1 MSILAEL
8 FEQGALYDVLLDF
21 GESVTDR
28 ARSNIRIQQTRY
40 GKKRKANT
48 TGTLAA
54 SLYYDMDVT
63 GTTPS
68 ISFNSSADYAK
79 WVEYGRQG
87 KESNYK
93 GIDTRFAASAAKPPV
108 DAILNWMNLKKIKL
122 RSIGETGRR
131 TKFAKSA
138 INRDEAQRLR
148 VANAMAKSI
157 EKKGIAP
164 LYYWRE
170 AYLETLP
177 EYGPQL
183 NEAMG
188 DAVYV
193 YILNQTRK
201 LTNIKPV

>member
-21 GESVTDR
+21 GETVTDR

-40 GKKRKANT
+40 GKKRRANT

-54 SLYYDMDVT
+54 SLYYDIDVT

-68 ISFNSSADYAK
+68 IGFNSSADYAK

-87 KESNYK
+87 KESNYP
-93 GIDTRFAASAAKPPV
+93 GIDKRFAAGAAKPPV

-138 INRDEAQRLR
+138 VNRDEAQRLR

-164 LYYWRE
+164 LYYWRD

-177 EYGPQL
+177 EYGAQL

-188 DAVYV
+188 DAVYI

>member
-21 GESVTDR
+21 GETVTDR

-40 GKKRKANT
+40 GKKRRANT

-177 EYGPQL
+177 EYGAQL

-188 DAVYV
+188 DAVYI

>member
-54 SLYYDMDVT
+54 SLYYDIDVT

-68 ISFNSSADYAK
+68 IGFNSTADYAK

-87 KESNYK
+87 KESNFA
-93 GIDTRFAASAAKPPV
+93 GIDTRFAAGAAKPPV

-138 INRDEAQRLR
+138 INKDEDQRLR

-183 NEAMG
+183 NAAMG
-188 DAVYV
+188 DAVYI

>member
-21 GESVTDR
+21 GETVTDR

-54 SLYYDMDVT
+54 SLFYDMDVT

-68 ISFNSSADYAK
+68 IAFGSTADYAQ

-87 KESNYK
+87 KESNYR
-93 GIDTRFAASAAKPPV
+93 GIDTRFAAGAAKPPV
-108 DAILNWMNLKKIKL
+108 EAILNWMNLKRIKL
-122 RSIGETGRR
+122 RTMGETGKM

-138 INRDEAQRLR
+138 TNKDEDQRRR

-164 LYYWRE
+164 LYYWRD

-177 EYGPQL
+177 EYGAQL
-183 NEAMG
+183 NEAMA
-188 DAVYV
+188 DAVNI

-201 LTNIKPV
+201 LTNIKPA

>member
-21 GESVTDR
+21 GETVTDR

-40 GKKRKANT
+40 GKKRRANT

-54 SLYYDMDVT
+54 SLYYDVDVT
-63 GTTPS
+63 NATPS
-68 ISFNSSADYAK
+68 IAFNSSADYAK

-93 GIDTRFAASAAKPPV
+93 GIDTRFAAGAAKPPV

-138 INRDEAQRLR
+138 INKDEDQRLR

-183 NEAMG
+183 NAAMG
-188 DAVYV
+188 DAVYI

-201 LTNIKPV
+201 LTNIKPA

>member
-21 GESVTDR
+21 GETVTDR

-40 GKKRKANT
+40 GKKRRANT

-54 SLYYDMDVT
+54 SLYYDIDVT
-63 GTTPS
+63 GATPS
-68 ISFNSSADYAK
+68 IGFNSTADYAK

-93 GIDTRFAASAAKPPV
+93 GIDTRFAAGAAKPPV

-138 INRDEAQRLR
+138 INKDEDQRLR

-177 EYGPQL
+177 EYATQL

-188 DAVYV
+188 DAVYI

>member
-21 GESVTDR
+21 GETVTDR

-40 GKKRKANT
+40 GKKRRANT

-54 SLYYDMDVT
+54 SLYYDLDVT
-63 GTTPS
+63 STTPS
-68 ISFNSSADYAK
+68 IAFNSSADYAK

-138 INRDEAQRLR
+138 INKDEDQRRR

-164 LYYWRE
+164 LYYWRD

-188 DAVYV
+188 DAVYI

>member
-21 GESVTDR
+21 GESVTES

-54 SLYYDMDVT
+54 SLFYSMDVT
-63 GTTPS
+63 GTTPAIEFGS
-68 ISFNSSADYAK
+68 TADYAK

-93 GIDTRFAASAAKPPV
+93 GIDTRFAAGAAKPPV
-108 DAILNWMNLKKIKL
+108 EAILTWMNLKRIKL
-122 RSIGETGRR
+122 RAMGETGKM

-138 INRDEAQRLR
+138 ANKDEKQRLA

-164 LYYWRE
+164 LYYFRD
-170 AYLETLP
+170 AYLEWLP
-177 EYGPQL
+177 EYGAQL

-188 DAVYV
+188 EAVNI

-201 LTNIKPV
+201 LTNIKPA

>member
-21 GESVTDR
+21 GETVTDR

-54 SLYYDMDVT
+54 SLYYDLDVT

-68 ISFNSSADYAK
+68 IAFNSSADYGK

-87 KESNYK
+87 KESNYP
-93 GIDTRFAASAAKPPV
+93 GIDSRFAAGAAKPPV
-108 DAILNWMNLKKIKL
+108 EAILTWMNLKRIKL
-122 RSIGETGRR
+122 RAMGETGKM
-131 TKFAKSA
+131 TKFAKSSV
-138 INRDEAQRLR
+138 NKDEQKRLA

-164 LYYWRE
+164 LYYWRD

-177 EYGPQL
+177 EYVLQL
-183 NEAMG
+183 NAAMG
-188 DAVYV
+188 EAVNI

-201 LTNIKPV
+201 LTNIKPA

>member
-54 SLYYDMDVT
+54 SLYYDIDVT

-68 ISFNSSADYAK
+68 IGFNSTADYAK

-87 KESNYK
+87 KESNFA
-93 GIDTRFAASAAKPPV
+93 GIDTRFAAGAAKPPV

-138 INRDEAQRLR
+138 INKDEDQRLR

-183 NEAMG
+183 NAAMG
-188 DAVYV
+188 DAVYI

-201 LTNIKPV
+201 LTNIKPA

>member
-21 GESVTDR
+21 GETVTDR

-40 GKKRKANT
+40 GKRRRANT

-54 SLYYDMDVT
+54 SLYYDIDVT

-68 ISFNSSADYAK
+68 IGFNSSADYAK

-93 GIDTRFAASAAKPPV
+93 GIDARFAAGAAKPPV

-164 LYYWRE
+164 LYYWRD

-177 EYGPQL
+177 EYGAQL

>member
-54 SLYYDMDVT
+54 SLYYDIDVT

-68 ISFNSSADYAK
+68 IGFNSTADYAK

-108 DAILNWMNLKKIKL
+108 DAILNWMNLKRIKL
-122 RSIGETGRR
+122 RTTGPTGRR
-131 TKFAKSA
+131 TRFATSA
-138 INRDEAQRLR
+138 VNRDEAQRLR

-177 EYGPQL
+177 EYGAQL

>member
-21 GESVTDR
+21 GESVTES

-40 GKKRKANT
+40 GKKRRANT

-54 SLYYDMDVT
+54 SLYYAIDVT
-63 GTTPS
+63 GTLPS
-68 ISFNSSADYAK
+68 IAFDSTADYAK

-108 DAILNWMNLKKIKL
+108 EAILNWMNLKKIKL
-122 RSIGETGRR
+122 RAMGETGKM

-138 INRDEAQRLR
+138 ANKDEDRRLR
-148 VANAMAKSI
+148 VANAMAINI
-157 EKKGIAP
+157 ERKGIAP
-164 LYYWRE
+164 LYYFRD

-177 EYGPQL
+177 DYGPQL
-183 NEAMG
+183 NGAMS
-188 DAVYV
+188 DAVNI

-201 LTNIKPV
+201 LTNIKPG

>member
-21 GESVTDR
+21 GETVTDR

-40 GKKRKANT
+40 GKKRRANT

-54 SLYYDMDVT
+54 SLYYDIDVT

-68 ISFNSSADYAK
+68 IGFNSSADYAK

-93 GIDTRFAASAAKPPV
+93 GIDTRFAAGAAKPPV

-138 INRDEAQRLR
+138 INKDEDQRLR

-177 EYGPQL
+177 EYGAQL

-188 DAVYV
+188 DAVYI

>member
-21 GESVTDR
+21 GETVTDR

-40 GKKRKANT
+40 GKKRRANT

-54 SLYYDMDVT
+54 SLYYDIDVT

-68 ISFNSSADYAK
+68 IGFNSTADYAK

-164 LYYWRE
+164 LYYWRD

-177 EYGPQL
+177 EYGAQL

>member
-21 GESVTDR
+21 GESVTES

-54 SLYYDMDVT
+54 SLFYDLDVS

-68 ISFNSSADYAK
+68 IGFGSTAAYAA

-87 KESNYK
+87 KESNFK

-108 DAILNWMNLKKIKL
+108 EAILNWMNLKKIKL
-122 RSIGETGRR
+122 RAMGETGKM

-138 INRDEAQRLR
+138 ANKDEDQRRR
-148 VANAMAKSI
+148 VANAMAISI

-164 LYYWRE
+164 LYYWRD

-177 EYGPQL
+177 DYAPQL
-183 NEAMG
+183 NAAMS
-188 DAVYV
+188 DAVNI

-201 LTNIKPV
+201 LTNIKPG

>member
-21 GESVTDR
+21 GETVTDR

-54 SLYYDMDVT
+54 SLYYDLDVT
-63 GTTPS
+63 GATPS
-68 ISFNSSADYAK
+68 IGFSSTADYAA

-122 RSIGETGRR
+122 RTTGPTGRR
-131 TKFAKSA
+131 TRFATSA
-138 INRDEAQRLR
+138 ANRDEQQRLR

-177 EYGPQL
+177 EYGAQL
-183 NEAMG
+183 NAAMS
-188 DAVYV
+188 DAVNI

-201 LTNIKPV
+201 LTNIKPA

>member
-21 GESVTDR
+21 GETVTDR

-54 SLYYDMDVT
+54 SLFYDMDVT

-68 ISFNSSADYAK
+68 IAFGSTADYAQ

-108 DAILNWMNLKKIKL
+108 EAIFNWMNLKRIKL
-122 RSIGETGRR
+122 RAMGETGKM

-138 INRDEAQRLR
+138 TNKDEDQRRR

-164 LYYWRE
+164 LYYWRD

-177 EYGPQL
+177 EYGAQL
-183 NEAMG
+183 NEAMA
-188 DAVYV
+188 DAVNI

-201 LTNIKPV
+201 LTNIKPA

>member
-21 GESVTDR
+21 GETVTDR

-40 GKKRKANT
+40 GKKRRANT

-54 SLYYDMDVT
+54 SLYYDLDVT
-63 GTTPS
+63 STVPS

-131 TKFAKSA
+131 TKFAKSS
-138 INRDEAQRLR
+138 INKDEAQRLR

-177 EYGPQL
+177 EYAAQL

-188 DAVYV
+188 EAVNI

-201 LTNIKPV
+201 LTNIKPA

>member
-21 GESVTDR
+21 GETVTDR

-54 SLYYDMDVT
+54 SLYYDIDVT

-68 ISFNSSADYAK
+68 IGFNSTADYAK

-93 GIDTRFAASAAKPPV
+93 GIDTRFAAGAAKPPV

-138 INRDEAQRLR
+138 INKDEDQRLR

-177 EYGPQL
+177 EYATQL

-188 DAVYV
+188 EAVYI

>member
-21 GESVTDR
+21 GETVTDR

-54 SLYYDMDVT
+54 SLYYDVDVT

-68 ISFNSSADYAK
+68 IGFNSTADYAK

-93 GIDTRFAASAAKPPV
+93 GIDTRFAAGAAKPPV
-108 DAILNWMNLKKIKL
+108 DAILNWMNLKRIKL
-122 RSIGETGRR
+122 RTTGPTGRR
-131 TKFAKSA
+131 TRFATSA
-138 INRDEAQRLR
+138 VNRDEAQRLR

-183 NEAMG
+183 NAAMG
-188 DAVYV
+188 DAVYI

>member
-8 FEQGALYDVLLDF
+8 FAQGALYDVLLDF
-21 GESVTDR
+21 GESVTES

-54 SLYYDMDVT
+54 SLYYDLDVT
-63 GTTPS
+63 GSIPS
-68 ISFNSSADYAK
+68 IAFDSTADYAK

-122 RSIGETGRR
+122 RAMGETGKM

-138 INRDEAQRLR
+138 ANKDADRRLR
-148 VANAMAKSI
+148 VANAMAINI

-164 LYYWRE
+164 LYYFRD
-170 AYLETLP
+170 AYLEWLP
-177 EYGPQL
+177 DYASQL
-183 NEAMG
+183 NAAMG
-188 DAVYV
+188 TAVNI

-201 LTNIKPV
+201 LTNIKPA

>member
-21 GESVTDR
+21 GESVTES

-40 GKKRKANT
+40 GKKRRANT

-54 SLYYDMDVT
+54 SLFYDMDVS

-68 ISFNSSADYAK
+68 IAFGSTADYAK

-93 GIDTRFAASAAKPPV
+93 GIDTRFAAGAAKPPV
-108 DAILNWMNLKKIKL
+108 EAILNWMNLKKIKL
-122 RSIGETGRR
+122 RAMGETGKM

-138 INRDEAQRLR
+138 TNKDADNRLR

-164 LYYWRE
+164 LYYFRD
-170 AYLETLP
+170 AYLEWLP
-177 EYGPQL
+177 DYATQL
-183 NEAMG
+183 NTAMG
-188 DAVYV
+188 EAVNI

>member
-21 GESVTDR
+21 GETVTDR

-40 GKKRKANT
+40 GKKRRANT

-164 LYYWRE
+164 LYYWRD

>member
-21 GESVTDR
+21 GETVTDR

-40 GKKRKANT
+40 GKKRRANT

-108 DAILNWMNLKKIKL
+108 EAILNWMNLKKIKL
-122 RSIGETGRR
+122 RSIGETGKR

-138 INRDEAQRLR
+138 INRDEDERR
-148 VANAMAKSI
+148 KVANAMAKSI

-164 LYYWRE
+164 LYYWRD

-177 EYGPQL
+177 EYAAQL

-188 DAVYV
+188 EAVNI

-201 LTNIKPV
+201 LTNIKPA

>member
-21 GESVTDR
+21 GETVTDR

-40 GKKRKANT
+40 GKKRRANT

-63 GTTPS
+63 GTNPS

-138 INRDEAQRLR
+138 INRDEAQRLA
-148 VANAMAKSI
+148 VASAMAKSI

-164 LYYWRE
+164 LYYWRD

-183 NEAMG
+183 NAAMG
-188 DAVYV
+188 EAVNI

>member
-21 GESVTDR
+21 GESVTES

-54 SLYYDMDVT
+54 SLYYAIDVT
-63 GTTPS
+63 GTLPS
-68 ISFNSSADYAK
+68 IAFDSTADYAK

-108 DAILNWMNLKKIKL
+108 EAILNWMNLKKIKL
-122 RSIGETGRR
+122 RAMGETGKM

-138 INRDEAQRLR
+138 ANKDEDRRLR
-148 VANAMAKSI
+148 VANAMAINI
-157 EKKGIAP
+157 ERKGIAP
-164 LYYWRE
+164 LYYFRD

-177 EYGPQL
+177 DYGPQL
-183 NEAMG
+183 NGAMS
-188 DAVYV
+188 DAVNI

-201 LTNIKPV
+201 LTNIKPG

>member
-21 GESVTDR
+21 GETVTDR

-40 GKKRKANT
+40 GKKRRANT

-54 SLYYDMDVT
+54 SLYYDIDVT

-68 ISFNSSADYAK
+68 IGFNSSADYAK

-164 LYYWRE
+164 LYYWRD

>member
-21 GESVTDR
+21 GETVTDR

-54 SLYYDMDVT
+54 SLYYDLDVT
-63 GTTPS
+63 GSIPS
-68 ISFNSSADYAK
+68 IGFLSSADYAQ

-108 DAILNWMNLKKIKL
+108 EAILTWMNLKKIKL
-122 RSIGETGRR
+122 RAMGETGKM

-138 INRDEAQRLR
+138 TNKDEKQRLA
-148 VANAMAKSI
+148 VASAMAKSI

-164 LYYWRE
+164 LYYWRD

-177 EYGPQL
+177 DYGPQL
-183 NEAMG
+183 NAAMAEA
-188 DAVYV
+188 VNI

-201 LTNIKPV
+201 LTNIKPS

>member
-21 GESVTDR
+21 GETVTDR

-54 SLYYDMDVT
+54 SLYYDLDVT
-63 GTTPS
+63 GSTPS
-68 ISFNSSADYAK
+68 IGFLSSADYGK

-87 KESNYK
+87 KESNYP
-93 GIDTRFAASAAKPPV
+93 GIDKRFAAGAAKPPV
-108 DAILNWMNLKKIKL
+108 EAILNWMNLKKIKL
-122 RSIGETGRR
+122 RAMGETGKM

-138 INRDEAQRLR
+138 VNKDEKQRLA
-148 VANAMAKSI
+148 VASAMAKSI

-164 LYYWRE
+164 LYYWRD

-183 NEAMG
+183 NAAMG
-188 DAVYV
+188 EAVNI

-201 LTNIKPV
+201 LTNIKPA

>member
-21 GESVTDR
+21 GETVTDR

-40 GKKRKANT
+40 GKKRRANT

-54 SLYYDMDVT
+54 SLYYDIDVT

-68 ISFNSSADYAK
+68 IGFNSSADYAK

-93 GIDTRFAASAAKPPV
+93 GIDTRFAAGAAKPPV

-138 INRDEAQRLR
+138 VNRDEAQRLR

-177 EYGPQL
+177 EYGAQL

-188 DAVYV
+188 DAVYI

>member
-21 GESVTDR
+21 GETVTDR

-40 GKKRKANT
+40 GKKRRANT

-63 GTTPS
+63 GATPS
-68 ISFNSSADYAK
+68 VSFGSTADYAR

-108 DAILNWMNLKKIKL
+108 EAILNWMNLKKIKL

-164 LYYWRE
+164 LYYWRD

-177 EYGPQL
+177 EYGPAL
-183 NEAMG
+183 NEAMAE
-188 DAVYV
+188 AVNI

>member
-21 GESVTDR
+21 GETVTDR

-54 SLYYDMDVT
+54 SLYYDLDVT
-63 GTTPS
+63 GSTPS
-68 ISFNSSADYAK
+68 IAFNSSADYGK

-87 KESNYK
+87 KESNYR
-93 GIDTRFAASAAKPPV
+93 GIDTRFAAGAAKPPV
-108 DAILNWMNLKKIKL
+108 PDILNWMNLKKIKL
-122 RSIGETGRR
+122 RAMGDTGKM

-138 INRDEAQRLR
+138 VNKDEKQRLA
-148 VANAMAKSI
+148 VATAMAKSI

-164 LYYWRE
+164 LYYWRD

-183 NEAMG
+183 NAAMG
-188 DAVYV
+188 EAVNI

-201 LTNIKPV
+201 LTNIKPA

>member
-21 GESVTDR
+21 GETVTDR

-54 SLYYDMDVT
+54 SLYYDVDVT

-68 ISFNSSADYAK
+68 IAFNSSADYAK

-87 KESNYK
+87 KESNYP
-93 GIDTRFAASAAKPPV
+93 GIDKRFAAGAAKPPV

-131 TKFAKSA
+131 TKFAKSS
-138 INRDEAQRLR
+138 INKDENERLR

-177 EYGPQL
+177 EYGAQL

-188 DAVYV
+188 EAVNI

-201 LTNIKPV
+201 LTNIKPA

>member
-21 GESVTDR
+21 GETVTDR

-54 SLYYDMDVT
+54 SLYYDLDVT
-63 GTTPS
+63 GSVPS
-68 ISFNSSADYAK
+68 IGFSSTADYAA

-122 RSIGETGRR
+122 RTIGETGRR
-131 TKFAKSA
+131 TRFATSA
-138 INRDEAQRLR
+138 ANRDEQQRLR

-177 EYGPQL
+177 EYGAQL
-183 NEAMG
+183 NAAMS
-188 DAVYV
+188 DAVNI

-201 LTNIKPV
+201 LTNIKPA

>member
-68 ISFNSSADYAK
+68 IGFNSTADYAK

-93 GIDTRFAASAAKPPV
+93 GIDTRFAAGAAKPPV
-108 DAILNWMNLKKIKL
+108 EAILNWMNLKKIKL

-138 INRDEAQRLR
+138 INRDESQRLR

-177 EYGPQL
+177 EYGAQL

>member
-21 GESVTDR
+21 GETVTDR

-40 GKKRKANT
+40 GKKRRANT

-54 SLYYDMDVT
+54 SLYYEMDVT

-108 DAILNWMNLKKIKL
+108 PAILNWMNLKRIKL

-131 TKFAKSA
+131 TKFATSA
-138 INRDEAQRLR
+138 INKDEKQRLA
-148 VANAMAKSI
+148 VATAMAKSI

-164 LYYWRE
+164 LYYWRD

-177 EYGPQL
+177 EYGAQL

-188 DAVYV
+188 EAVNI

-201 LTNIKPV
+201 LTNIKPA